1 MKRKNGVT
9 TLLSDEELALLR
21 KVPGRSDA
29 EKMRTL
35 IAGNALATA
44 ISREIGALLIPE
56 IKGVFEGMKEHVD
69 RERAGTREM
78 IRELSRQMAA
88 VLKQTGAPQEQERKG
103 LLG

>member
-1 MKRKNGVT
+1 MRRKNGVT

-44 ISREIGALLIPE
+44 ISREIAALPKRE
-56 IKGVFEGMKEHVD
+56 REA
-69 RERAGTREM
+69 RERA
-78 IRELSRQMAA
+78 
-88 VLKQTGAPQEQERKG
+88 
-103 LLG
+103 